1 MTIRTLF
8 FFLVG
13 SREAILK
20 MAGSRWSLVV
30 GFLFVIAAGFARYYD
45 SAYLVSEWTVMLRGI
60 GISVFNSLS
69 LFVVASLFATR
80 GVEWKGFLTR
90 YVDFLGLFWMT
101 APMAVLYA
109 IPYERFLSPLDAV
122 HANAWT
128 LAFVS
133 FWRVVLIT
141 RILSILLGVSWI
153 AMLFPVLLFS
163 DAAVLAASMMMPRP
177 IVDLMGGFQ
186 LTEVEREISQSTFA
200 AQAYSLLALP
210 LLLIATL
217 LAGSL
222 VRRMGTLVIERRNDR
237 PIGLLIVAG
246 LSIVA
251 WIPVLVRVQPEQ
263 QLRFRAEQLLRA
275 GQVAE
280 AIAEM
285 SRHERKSYP
294 PVWDPPPRLLYREDK
309 PSMSDLRKAIRENPP
324 AEWVSSIYAEKSWRF
339 LAQETGF
346 FFRVPTASEYAEQAN
361 ASGGMDASALQFHID
376 FDSRLND
383 ADKEL
388 LRKIVQAS
396 EAK

>member
-20 MAGSRWSLVV
+20 IAGSRWSLVV
-30 GFLFVIAAGFARYYD
+30 GFLFVISAGFARYYD

-60 GISVFNSLS
+60 GVSVFNSLS
-69 LFVVASLFATR
+69 FFVVASLFATR

-90 YVDFLGLFWMT
+90 YVNFLGLFWMT
-101 APMAVLYA
+101 APTALLYA

-133 FWRVVLIT
+133 VWRVVLIT

-153 AMLFPVLLFS
+153 AMLFPVLLIS
-163 DAAVLAASMMMPRP
+163 DAAVLAASMMMPQP

-186 LTEVEREISQSTFA
+186 LTEVEREISRSTFA
-200 AQAYSLLALP
+200 VRAYSMLALP
-210 LLLIATL
+210 ILLIATL
-217 LAGSL
+217 IAGSL
-222 VRRMGTLVIERRNDR
+222 VRRMGTFVIERRNDR
-237 PIGLLIVAG
+237 PIGLLIVAA

-263 QLRFRAEQLLRA
+263 RLRFRAEQLLRA

-280 AIAEM
+280 AITEM
-285 SRHERKSYP
+285 SRHERKAYP

-309 PSMSDLRKAIRENPP
+309 PSMSNLRKSIRENRP
-324 AEWVSSIYAEKSWRF
+324 AEWVSSIYVEKSWRF

-346 FFRVPTASEYAEQAN
+346 FFRVPTVSEYAEQVN
-361 ASGGMDASALQFHID
+361 ASGGMDASSLQFHID